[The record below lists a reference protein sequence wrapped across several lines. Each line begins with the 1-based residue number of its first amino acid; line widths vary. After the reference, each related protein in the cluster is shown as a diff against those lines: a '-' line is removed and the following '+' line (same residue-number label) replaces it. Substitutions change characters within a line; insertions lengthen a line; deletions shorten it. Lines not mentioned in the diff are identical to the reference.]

1 MCALDNRLIDE
12 LDETIMRMGRVM
24 SARHMG
30 PECCPHTLSVPQ
42 ALLARVLHS
51 HGPTKVGDVAAM
63 LGVKPPAASAMI
75 DALEREGFVERAHD
89 AEDRRV
95 TLVRLTPAGEA
106 ALETAEGTRRE
117 AMRRY
122 LSVLTEPDVRALL
135 RIHRTLLSA
144 MDEGRI

>member
-1 MCALDNRLIDE
+1 MCALDNRLVDE

-24 SARHMG
+24 SSRHVDTA
-30 PECCPHTLSVPQ
+30 CCPHTLSVPQ
-42 ALLARVLHS
+42 ALLARVLNS

-75 DALEREGFVERAHD
+75 DALEREGYVERAHD
-89 AEDRRV
+89 TEDRRV
-95 TLVRLTPAGEA
+95 TLVRLTPEGHEA
-106 ALETAEGTRRE
+106 LAAAEGARRE
-117 AMRRY
+117 VMRRY
-122 LSVLTEPDVRALL
+122 LSVLTESDVRDLL